1 MPVPDR
7 REAVDRHLLRDT
19 AYTALRD
26 AIVEGTLA
34 PGEVLHDNELCEW
47 LALSRTPVRAALMRL
62 HDDGLV
68 ELAPQRYTRVA
79 CVSRRDVREMFPLL
93 AAVHG
98 LATELAVPR
107 LTKPDLTV
115 LQRENETLVAALRE
129 RNAPAAYA
137 ADERFHAVFVRVSA
151 NREIAR
157 SLAPL
162 SARLARLER
171 LVTDI
176 LPGRRSVAQ
185 HQAIAT
191 RAAAGDARA
200 AASAAREN
208 WMTLGALLDR
218 SLAGAEPAQPTTSS

>member
-19 AYTALRD
+19 AYSALRE

-34 PGEVLHDNELCEW
+34 PGEVLHDHELCQW

-68 ELAPQRYTRVA
+68 ELEPQRYTRVA
-79 CVSRRDVREMFPLL
+79 CVSRRDIRDMFPLL

-98 LATELAVPR
+98 LATELAVAR
-107 LTKPDLTV
+107 LTETDLAR
-115 LQRENETLVAALRE
+115 LRHENEAMVGALRD
-129 RNAPAAYA
+129 RDPRAAYA
-137 ADERFHAVFVRVSA
+137 ADERFHAIFVRVAA
-151 NREIAR
+151 NRDVAR
-157 SLAPL
+157 TLASLG
-162 SARLARLER
+162 ARLARLER
-171 LVTDI
+171 VAKDV
-176 LPGRRSVAQ
+176 LPGRRSAAQ
-185 HQAIAT
+185 HEAMVA
-191 RAAAGDARA
+191 RASIGDARG

-218 SLAGAEPAQPTTSS
+218 SLAGNGQAGASS